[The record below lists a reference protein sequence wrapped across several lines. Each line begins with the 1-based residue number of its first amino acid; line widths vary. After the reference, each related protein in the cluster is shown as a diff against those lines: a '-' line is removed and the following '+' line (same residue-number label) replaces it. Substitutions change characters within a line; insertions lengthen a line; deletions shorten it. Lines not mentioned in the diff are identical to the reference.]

1 MIPERYR
8 RMQDKFNLPQ
18 FCELKETFKLDVED
32 SDEIF
37 DNIRNEISERLF
49 TFTERV
55 LEPVIGGSDSF
66 SCIFEQHMITDEERG
81 KMFEL
86 YKKIQVLK
94 WENNLLIINPDEKR
108 TAEWIRKA
116 WDLWN
121 NELDREFSKVCK
133 KFSAAWFGLKFKNEN
148 AYYHG

>member
-1 MIPERYR
+1 
-8 RMQDKFNLPQ
+8 MQDKFNLPQ
-18 FCELKETFKLDVED
+18 FCELKDTFKLDVED

-37 DNIRNEISERLF
+37 DNIRNEISEKLF

-55 LEPVIGGSDSF
+55 LEPVVGGSDSF

-81 KMFEL
+81 SMFEL

-94 WENNLLIINPDEKR
+94 WENNMLIINPDEKR

-121 NELDREFSKVCK
+121 NELEKEFSKICK

>member
-1 MIPERYR
+1 MIPERYKK
-8 RMQDKFNLPQ
+8 MQDKFNLPH
-18 FCELKETFKLDVED
+18 FYKLKETFKFDVED

-55 LEPVIGGSDSF
+55 LEPLIGGADSF
-66 SCIFEQHMITDEERG
+66 SCLFEQHMITDEERG
-81 KMFEL
+81 RMFEL

-94 WENNLLIINPDEKR
+94 WENNLLIISADEKM

-121 NELDREFSKVCK
+121 NELEKEFSKVCR
-133 KFSAAWFGLKFKNEN
+133 KFSTGWVDLKFKNERV
-148 AYYHG
+148 YYHG